1 MVSTSAGNLGR
12 ERSSASDTMLYLQ
25 YRWREVIDVEAHIL
39 VVALSVELCERVGIG
54 AEQR

>member
-1 MVSTSAGNLGR
+1 VPAISGER
-12 ERSSASDTMLYLQ
+12 ERDTMLYLQ